1 MWPKENFKEY
11 RKLCRSVTLKF
22 KSCCYLRT
30 ENKLGNVL
38 KFFFVQIGLHF
49 PGLSWPIVTK
59 LYEITSLL
67 FSPLHIQL
75 SLLI

>member
-30 ENKLGNVL
+30 QNKLGKAL
-38 KFFFVQIGLHF
+38 KIFFIQIGLRF
-49 PGLSWPIVTK
+49 PGLSWPIMIK
-59 LYEITSLL
+59 LYEIESLL
-67 FSPLHIQL
+67 FFPLGL
-75 SLLI
+75 EFSTD

>member
-38 KFFFVQIGLHF
+38 KFFFCTNWPTF
-49 PGLSWPIVTK
+49 SWSELAYRDKIV
-59 LYEITSLL
+59 
-67 FSPLHIQL
+67 
-75 SLLI
+75 